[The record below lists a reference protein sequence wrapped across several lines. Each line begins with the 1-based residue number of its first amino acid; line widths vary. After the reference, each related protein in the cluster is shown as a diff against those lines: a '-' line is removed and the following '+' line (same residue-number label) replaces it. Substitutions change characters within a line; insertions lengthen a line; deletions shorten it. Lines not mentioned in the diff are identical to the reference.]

1 MMPFCIS
8 FCALTWAMLD
18 AERPGSDGGGGP
30 RACARSG
37 RMALEVKTTHCRL
50 APPSP
55 TRAASLFF
63 PNHSHIYT
71 PSTSGGVP
79 YDDTHLR
86 DRGPGVSRAA
96 THWVEQTRRDL
107 ELVRRNPRGTTLEAM
122 DNFGSDRTLHRRVKK
137 WAEAE
142 ERRRAGPAGP
152 RQQRQHTRGVTAA
165 SGTRPELENESNSWW
180 EGDAAVAAAAAA
192 EAAAA
197 NS

>member
-1 MMPFCIS
+1 VCRKRHQVHAPNTGDDVLRRP
-8 FCALTWAMLD
+8 LTQI
-18 AERPGSDGGGGP
+18 EGFQ
-30 RACARSG
+30 AR
-37 RMALEVKTTHCRL
+37 RDALEPQVG
-50 APPSP
+50 
-55 TRAASLFF
+55 
-63 PNHSHIYT
+63 
-71 PSTSGGVP
+71 STAYWATGGDDGGVP

-96 THWVEQTRRDL
+96 KHWVEQTRRDL
-107 ELVRRNPRGTTLEAM
+107 ELVRRNPRGTKLEAM

-142 ERRRAGPAGP
+142 ERTRAGPAGP
-152 RQQRQHTRGVTAA
+152 RQQRQHTRGVTVA